1 MSFPRSMARA
11 GALALAAFAFTA
23 CGSDSTSPLDLD
35 PAAMEAVG
43 ESIAMEIEGS
53 ALTLTAGG
61 AMGEVEQTE
70 PIFSL
75 GSSTSR
81 RVLGGAAYSVSR
93 LRPAMQT
100 GEQTCG
106 VPSQN
111 PPVDSDEDG
120 VPDNLTITFALPAC
134 HTEVE
139 EGSIDITGLFTMSDP
154 TPGTAG
160 FALNFGMT
168 NFRVVFDGTDGR
180 FTMTQNGQTSVNAT
194 ASGLSQTQDWTQ
206 SASASGYG
214 SFGMTV
220 DWDATFAAA
229 PGSSIVVGQPLPNGT
244 FTPNGTFRYSEG
256 RRVAVLNVTTTT
268 PLQYSA
274 ECAAQYAEGMAE
286 SPFTAGEVR
295 VAFSGDQGSGYV
307 RIRYTNCTWADVV
320 FIGVN

>member
-1 MSFPRSMARA
+1 MSFPVFAART

-23 CGSDSTSPLDLD
+23 CGDSTSPLDLD
-35 PAAMEAVG
+35 PAGMEAVG

-53 ALTLTAGG
+53 ALTLTASG

-75 GSSTSR
+75 GSSTSK

-93 LRPAMQT
+93 LRPAMQI
-100 GEQTCG
+100 GEQICG
-106 VPSQN
+106 VPSQD

-134 HTEVE
+134 HTEME

-168 NFRVVFDGTDGR
+168 NFRVVFDGADGR
-180 FTMTQNGQTSVNAT
+180 FTMTQNGQTSVNVSAT
-194 ASGLSQTQDWTQ
+194 GLSQTQDWTQ
-206 SASASGYG
+206 SASAAGYG
-214 SFGMTV
+214 SFGMVV
-220 DWDATFAAA
+220 DWAATFAVAQGA
-229 PGSSIVVGQPLPNGT
+229 SIVPGEPLPNGT
-244 FTPNGTFRYSEG
+244 FSPNGTFRYNEG
-256 RRVAVLNVTTTT
+256 RRVAVLNVTTVT

-274 ECAAQYAEGMAE
+274 ECAAMYELGEAD

-295 VAFSGDQGSGYV
+295 VAFSGDQGAGYV
-307 RIRYTNCTWADVV
+307 RITYAECSWADVV